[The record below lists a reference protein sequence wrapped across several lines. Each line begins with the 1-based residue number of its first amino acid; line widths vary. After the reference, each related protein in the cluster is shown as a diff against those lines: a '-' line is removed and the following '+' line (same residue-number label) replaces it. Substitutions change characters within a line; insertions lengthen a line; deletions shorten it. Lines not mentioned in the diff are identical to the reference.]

1 MTIEDNTEKAVNLFL
16 NSLQDKNLLLF
27 HKTNLGKNKSRSLK
41 FIDFND
47 HLISVYRKLAKIQT
61 TVFTTEEIM
70 AIYWSISI
78 FSLSLMLEELKIR
91 LIDSLNP
98 NKIKIDDN
106 PTYGVLMNRIS
117 DKLGYDEKLK
127 NELFD
132 LFSVDLRNVLAHSDF
147 DIEIEEI
154 TYKKKNQLLK
164 LKPDDFTNIFKKNN
178 AITRTILEFQGIDT
192 TKS

>member
-16 NSLQDKNLLLF
+16 NSLKDKNLLLF
-27 HKTNLGKNKSRSLK
+27 HHTNLGKNKSRSLK

-147 DIEIEEI
+147 DIEMEEI

-178 AITRTILEFQGIDT
+178 AITKTILEFQGIDT

>member
-16 NSLQDKNLLLF
+16 NSLKDKNLLLF
-27 HKTNLGKNKSRSLK
+27 HHTNLGKNKSRSLK

-132 LFSVDLRNVLAHSDF
+132 LFSIIPHLHHS
-147 DIEIEEI
+147 
-154 TYKKKNQLLK
+154 L
-164 LKPDDFTNIFKKNN
+164 
-178 AITRTILEFQGIDT
+178 
-192 TKS
+192 